1 MLLPAPPNN
10 HCKGAITYQ
19 ATKTRNG
26 FHFSV
31 CAPAFRTCSSRILQF
46 SNPPG
51 RVKGAPEFAKTK
63 KRESYFQEF
72 CSVTETFQE
81 NRVKA
86 HRLSDEAA
94 AFALQVSSISVRV
107 TAVPPFSHAF
117 SFRTKH
123 LVEQVTSSI
132 SSLYLSYRDL
142 ALLQCLAR
150 YPNVD
155 RAGARGVQ
163 GRRMSPF
170 PSHPHGVK
178 TSMTSSHTMLPRA
191 PPHDCHGCHDCQQC
205 FRTPGFEHAC
215 AAEPLGVCTGYAAV
229 AGPHLP
235 LERRPW
241 CQRQRQP

>member
-1 MLLPAPPNN
+1 MLPAPPNN
-10 HCKGAITYQ
+10 HYKGARAYQ
-19 ATKTRNG
+19 ATKTRIG

-31 CAPAFRTCSSRILQF
+31 CAPAFRTCSTRILQF

-132 SSLYLSYRDL
+132 SSLYLSYRDRPCCSVWL
-142 ALLQCLAR
+142 VTPTSIVQVRAVYKVVACLH
-150 YPNVD
+150 
-155 RAGARGVQ
+155 
-163 GRRMSPF
+163 S
-170 PSHPHGVK
+170 
-178 TSMTSSHTMLPRA
+178 LPILKESKPA
-191 PPHDCHGCHDCQQC
+191 
-205 FRTPGFEHAC
+205 
-215 AAEPLGVCTGYAAV
+215 
-229 AGPHLP
+229 
-235 LERRPW
+235 
-241 CQRQRQP
+241 